1 MSSEGS
7 PPATPDDLAIV
18 AEDVGKVYQIYERP
32 GDRLREFLAAGTRT
46 YHRKFWALRHVS
58 FEVRRGETVGF
69 LGRNGAGKSTLLQIV
84 AGTLPPSEGQ
94 VVVRGRLSALL
105 ELGTGFNPEF
115 TGRENVLLYSRILG
129 LSDAEI
135 AERYDRILTFAD
147 IGDFLE
153 VPVKAYSSGMLVRL
167 AFATAI
173 NIDPQV
179 LIVDEA
185 LAVGDARFMAR
196 CMTQL
201 RRMQDD
207 GVSMLFVGHDTDAV
221 MRLCSQAYVLH
232 DGHVVQQGQPV
243 HTVSWYLA
251 FASTGYD
258 MARMHAFDEPAALPD
273 AAPAAQDLGAPPLAT
288 HVEADAAMAAT
299 SDELPEFQ
307 LFRFGDGTARIVGC
321 EIRNERGERTAQV
334 PLHGLARLHVTCE
347 FLEDQAQHLVGFYI
361 KDRLNLHVIGI
372 NTHQEWVPE
381 RAAHKGD
388 VLTYVFEFNVEL
400 KPGYYSVS
408 PSIAYNQLEHRWM
421 DYVENMLIV
430 HVHDPVPGRM
440 VFGVCLPS
448 TRRVTVHARTAPRS
462 SDLAG
467 AAEA

>member
-1 MSSEGS
+1 MSFEAQ
-7 PPATPDDLAIV
+7 PPVMADDLAIV
-18 AEDVGKVYQIYERP
+18 AENVGKVYQIYEHP
-32 GDRLREFLAAGTRT
+32 GDRLREFLAAGIRT
-46 YHRKFWALRHVS
+46 YHRKFWALRNVS

-84 AGTLPPSEGQ
+84 AGTLPPTEGQ

-115 TGRENVLLYSRILG
+115 TGHENVLLYARILG

-135 AERYDRILTFAD
+135 GERYDRILTFAD

-153 VPVKAYSSGMLVRL
+153 VPVKKYSSGMLVRL

-185 LAVGDARFMAR
+185 LAVGDARFVAR

-201 RRMQDD
+201 RRMQDE

-232 DGHVVQQGQPV
+232 DGHVVQLGKPA

-258 MARMHAFDEPAALPD
+258 MARMHEFDEPAPLSGVPATEKEPGEQ
-273 AAPAAQDLGAPPLAT
+273 AP

-299 SDELPEFQ
+299 SEELPEFQ

-321 EIRNERGERTAQV
+321 EMRSERGERTAQV
-334 PLHGLARLHVTCE
+334 QMHGLAHLHVTCE
-347 FLEDQAQHLVGFYI
+347 FLQDQPQHLVGFYI

-372 NTHQEWVPE
+372 NTYQERVPE
-381 RAAHKGD
+381 RPVHKGD

-430 HVHDPVPGRM
+430 HVHDPVPGRT
-440 VFGVCLPS
+440 VFGVCLPT
-448 TRRVTVHARTAPRS
+448 TRRVTMHASDTQRNA
-462 SDLAG
+462 DLAG
-467 AAEA
+467 TAGA

>member
-1 MSSEGS
+1 MSSDAQ
-7 PPATPDDLAIV
+7 PPALADDLAIV

-32 GDRLREFLAAGTRT
+32 GDRLREFLAARIRT
-46 YHRKFWALRHVS
+46 YHRKFWALRNVS

-84 AGTLPPSEGQ
+84 AGTLPPTEGQ

-232 DGHVVQQGQPV
+232 DGHVVQQGQPA

-258 MARMHAFDEPAALPD
+258 MARMHAFDESASLAD
-273 AAPAAQDLGAPPLAT
+273 VTAAAQEPASPVPQA
-288 HVEADAAMAAT
+288 EADAAMAAA

-321 EIRNERGERTAQV
+321 EVRNERGERTAHV
-334 PLHGLARLHVTCE
+334 PIHAVARLHVTCE
-347 FLEDQAQHLVGFYI
+347 FLQDQPQHLVGFYI

-372 NTHQEWVPE
+372 NTHQERVPE
-381 RAAHKGD
+381 RPVRRGD

-448 TRRVTVHARTAPRS
+448 TRRVTVHASEAPRS
-462 SDLAG
+462 TDLAG

>member
-1 MSSEGS
+1 MSSEAQ
-7 PPATPDDLAIV
+7 PPALAEDQVIV

-32 GDRLREFLAAGTRT
+32 SDRLREFLTVGSRAF
-46 YHRKFWALRHVS
+46 HRKFWALRHVS

-84 AGTLPPSEGQ
+84 AGTLPPTEGQ
-94 VVVRGRLSALL
+94 VVLRGRLSALL

-129 LSDAEI
+129 LNDAEI

-147 IGDFLE
+147 IGAFLE
-153 VPVKAYSSGMLVRL
+153 VPVKTYSTGMLMRL

-173 NIDPQV
+173 NVDPQV

-232 DGHVVQQGQPV
+232 DGQVVKQGQPA

-251 FASTGYD
+251 FSSTGYD
-258 MARMHAFDEPAALPD
+258 IARMHTIDEPAPRSV
-273 AAPAAQDLGAPPLAT
+273 AAAAGQEPSAAVPP
-288 HVEADAAMAAT
+288 EQADAAIAPV
-299 SDELPEFQ
+299 SDEIPEFQ
-307 LFRFGDGTARIVGC
+307 LFRFGDGAARIVGC
-321 EIRNERGERTAQV
+321 EFRDERGQRTAQV
-334 PLHGLARLHVTCE
+334 PIHGLARLHVTCE
-347 FLEDQAQHLVGFYI
+347 FLQDQTQHLVGFYI

-372 NTHQEWVPE
+372 NTHQERVPE
-381 RAAHKGD
+381 RPVRKGN
-388 VLTYVFEFNVEL
+388 VLTYVFEFNVDL

-448 TRRVTVHARTAPRS
+448 TRRVTVHEQS
-462 SDLAG
+462 
-467 AAEA
+467 AAKL

>member
-1 MSSEGS
+1 MSSEAQ
-7 PPATPDDLAIV
+7 PPALADDLVIV

-32 GDRLREFLAAGTRT
+32 GDRLREFLAAGIRT
-46 YHRKFWALRHVS
+46 YHRKFWALRNVS

-84 AGTLPPSEGQ
+84 AGTLPPTEGQ

-153 VPVKAYSSGMLVRL
+153 VPVKAYSSGMLMRL

-232 DGHVVQQGQPV
+232 DGHVVQQGQPA

-258 MARMHAFDEPAALPD
+258 MARMHAFDEPALAVPTRLRRSRSRRRRCRKRRPTRPWRQR
-273 AAPAAQDLGAPPLAT
+273 ATSCPSSSCSASATAPPGSSGAKC
-288 HVEADAAMAAT
+288 AT
-299 SDELPEFQ
+299 SAASG
-307 LFRFGDGTARIVGC
+307 RRRCRCTAV
-321 EIRNERGERTAQV
+321 
-334 PLHGLARLHVTCE
+334 ARLHVTCE
-347 FLEDQAQHLVGFYI
+347 FLQDQPQHLVGFYI

-372 NTHQEWVPE
+372 NTHQERVPE
-381 RAAHKGD
+381 RPVRKGD

-448 TRRVTVHARTAPRS
+448 TRRVTVHASEAPRS
-462 SDLAG
+462 TDLAG

>member
-1 MSSEGS
+1 MSSES
-7 PPATPDDLAIV
+7 PPPVIPDDLAIV
-18 AEDVGKVYQIYERP
+18 AESVGKVYQIYERP
-32 GDRLREFLAAGTRT
+32 GDRLREFLAAGIRT
-46 YHRKFWALRHVS
+46 YHRKFWALRDVS
-58 FEVRRGETVGF
+58 FDVRRGETVGF

-94 VVVRGRLSALL
+94 VIVRGRLSALL

-115 TGRENVLLYSRILG
+115 TGQENVLLYCRILG

-135 AERYDRILTFAD
+135 GERYDRILTFAD
-147 IGDFLE
+147 IGDFLD

-173 NIDPQV
+173 NIDPEV

-185 LAVGDARFMAR
+185 LAVGDARFVAR

-201 RRMQDD
+201 RRMQND

-221 MRLCSQAYVLH
+221 MRLCSKAYVLH
-232 DGHVVQQGQPV
+232 DGYVVQHGQPA

-258 MARMHAFDEPAALPD
+258 VARMHAFDEPTSPSPVAADQQP
-273 AAPAAQDLGAPPLAT
+273 PASIPTSQS
-288 HVEADAAMAAT
+288 EADAAIAAR

-307 LFRFGDGTARIVGC
+307 LFRFGDGAARIIGC
-321 EIRNERGERTAQV
+321 EMRNERGEPSSQV
-334 PLHGLARLHVTCE
+334 PMHGLARLHLTCE
-347 FLEDQAQHLVGFYI
+347 FLEDQPQHLVGFYM

-372 NTHQEWVPE
+372 NSYQEHVPE
-381 RAAHKGD
+381 RPVRKGE
-388 VLTYVFEFNVEL
+388 VVTYVFEFNVEL

-408 PSIAYNQLEHRWM
+408 VSIAYNQLEHRWM

-430 HVHDPVPGRM
+430 HVNDPVPGRM

-448 TRRVTVHARTAPRS
+448 TRRVTVHTSEAARTTN
-462 SDLAG
+462 LAT
-467 AAEA
+467 AAET

>member
-1 MSSEGS
+1 
-7 PPATPDDLAIV
+7 V
-18 AEDVGKVYQIYERP
+18 
-32 GDRLREFLAAGTRT
+32 
-46 YHRKFWALRHVS
+46 
-58 FEVRRGETVGF
+58 
-69 LGRNGAGKSTLLQIV
+69 
-84 AGTLPPSEGQ
+84 
-94 VVVRGRLSALL
+94 
-105 ELGTGFNPEF
+105 
-115 TGRENVLLYSRILG
+115 
-129 LSDAEI
+129 
-135 AERYDRILTFAD
+135 TFAD

-173 NIDPQV
+173 NIDPQILV
-179 LIVDEA
+179 VDEA

-221 MRLCSQAYVLH
+221 MRLCSHAYVLH
-232 DGHVVQQGQPV
+232 DGRVVQQGQPA

-258 MARMHAFDEPAALPD
+258 LARMHAFDEPAG
-273 AAPAAQDLGAPPLAT
+273 AATAPSPPVAPPQSAGG
-288 HVEADAAMAAT
+288 VAAAT

-321 EIRNERGERTAQV
+321 ELRDDRGEPTSEV
-334 PLHGLARLHVTCE
+334 MLHGVARLHVTCE
-347 FLEDQAQHLVGFYI
+347 FLEDQPQHLVGFYL

-372 NTHQEWVPE
+372 NSYQEHVPE
-381 RAAHKGD
+381 RPVRRGE

-408 PSIAYNQLEHRWM
+408 PSIGYNQLEHRWM
-421 DYVENMLIV
+421 DYVENMSIV
-430 HVHDPVPGRM
+430 HVRDAVPGRM
-440 VFGVCLPS
+440 VFGVCLPA
-448 TRRVTVHARTAPRS
+448 TRRVTVHSGVASRAE
-462 SDLAG
+462 LA
-467 AAEA
+467 

>member
-1 MSSEGS
+1 MSSEVQ
-7 PPATPDDLAIV
+7 PPPMADDLAIV
-18 AEDVGKVYQIYERP
+18 AENVGKVYQIYEHP
-32 GDRLREFLAAGTRT
+32 GDRLREFLVAGTRT
-46 YHRKFWALRHVS
+46 YHRKFWALRDVS
-58 FEVRRGETVGF
+58 FQVRRGETVGF

-84 AGTLPPSEGQ
+84 AGTLPPTEGQ
-94 VVVRGRLSALL
+94 VAVRGRLSALL

-115 TGRENVLLYSRILG
+115 TGHENVLLYARILG

-153 VPVKAYSSGMLVRL
+153 VPVKAYSTGMLMRL

-179 LIVDEA
+179 LIIDEA

-201 RRMQDD
+201 RRLQDE

-221 MRLCSQAYVLH
+221 MRLCSRAYVLH
-232 DGHVVQQGQPV
+232 DGHVVQQGQPA

-258 MARMHAFDEPAALPD
+258 LARMHTFDEPTPLSRAGAAEQEPRTPVS
-273 AAPAAQDLGAPPLAT
+273 AAD
-288 HVEADAAMAAT
+288 VEEAMAAP
-299 SDELPEFQ
+299 SDELAEFR
-307 LFRFGDGTARIVGC
+307 LFRFGDGTARIIGC
-321 EIRNERGERTAQV
+321 ELRNERGERTGQI
-334 PLHGLARLHVTCE
+334 PMHGLARLHLTCE
-347 FLEDQAQHLVGFYI
+347 FLQDQPQHLVGFYI

-372 NTHQEWVPE
+372 NTHQERVPE
-381 RAAHKGD
+381 RPVRKGD

-421 DYVENMLIV
+421 DYVENILIV
-430 HVHDPVPGRM
+430 HVHDSVPGRM

-448 TRRVTVHARTAPRS
+448 TRRVTVHVTEAPRS
-462 SDLAG
+462 TDLAG
-467 AAEA
+467 AAET

>member
-1 MSSEGS
+1 MSSEAP
-7 PPATPDDLAIV
+7 PPALAEDLVIG
-18 AEDVGKVYQIYERP
+18 AEDVGKVYQIYEHP
-32 GDRLREFLAAGTRT
+32 GDRLREFLAAGLRS

-58 FEVRRGETVGF
+58 FDVRRGETVGF

-84 AGTLPPSEGQ
+84 AGTLPPTEGQ
-94 VVVRGRLSALL
+94 VLVRGRLSALL

-115 TGRENVLLYSRILG
+115 TGHENVLLYSRILG

-153 VPVKAYSSGMLVRL
+153 VPVKAYSSGMLMRL

-185 LAVGDARFMAR
+185 LAVGDARFVAR

-221 MRLCSQAYVLH
+221 MRLCSRAYVLH
-232 DGHVVQQGQPV
+232 DGEVVQQGQPA

-258 MARMHAFDEPAALPD
+258 LARMHAFDE
-273 AAPAAQDLGAPPLAT
+273 AAQQSDAPVSEQQPSAA
-288 HVEADAAMAAT
+288 VPQVQSDAAMAPA
-299 SDELPEFQ
+299 SEQLPEFQ
-307 LFRFGDGTARIVGC
+307 LFRYGDGTARVVGC
-321 EIRNERGERTAQV
+321 EVRNERGDRTAQV
-334 PLHGLARLHVTCE
+334 SMHGLARLHITCE
-347 FLEDQAQHLVGFYI
+347 FLEDQPQHLVGFYL
-361 KDRLNLHVIGI
+361 KDRLNLHVIGL
-372 NTHQEWVPE
+372 NTHQERVPE
-381 RAAHKGD
+381 RPVRKGD

-448 TRRVTVHARTAPRS
+448 TRRVTVHAS
-462 SDLAG
+462 
-467 AAEA
+467 EARLSTDPSHASKV

>member
-1 MSSEGS
+1 MSSEAP
-7 PPATPDDLAIV
+7 PPALADDLVIV
-18 AEDVGKVYQIYERP
+18 AEDVGKVYQIYDRP
-32 GDRLREFLAAGTRT
+32 GNRLREFLTAGIRT
-46 YHRKFWALRHVS
+46 YHRKFWALRNVS

-84 AGTLPPSEGQ
+84 AGTLPPTEGR

-115 TGRENVLLYSRILG
+115 TGHENVLLYSRILG
-129 LSDAEI
+129 LTDAEI

-185 LAVGDARFMAR
+185 LAVGDARFVAR

-207 GVSMLFVGHDTDAV
+207 GVSILFVGHDTDAV

-232 DGHVVQQGQPV
+232 DGHVVQQGQPA

-258 MARMHAFDEPAALPD
+258 LARMHEFDEPAPLSD
-273 AAPAAQDLGAPPLAT
+273 AAPADPKPEAPAPE
-288 HVEADAAMAAT
+288 VEIHAAMSEM
-299 SDELPEFQ
+299 SDQLPEFE
-307 LFRFGDGTARIVGC
+307 LFRFGDGAARIVGC
-321 EIRNERGERTAQV
+321 EVRNERGERTTQV
-334 PLHGLARLHVTCE
+334 LMHGVARLHITCE
-347 FLEDQAQHLVGFYI
+347 FLQDQPEHLVGFYM
-361 KDRLNLHVIGI
+361 KDRLNLHVIGL
-372 NTHQEWVPE
+372 NTYQEHVPE
-381 RAAHKGD
+381 HPVHKGD

-408 PSIAYNQLEHRWM
+408 VAIAYNQLEHRWM
-421 DYVENMLIV
+421 DYAENMLIV

-440 VFGVCLPS
+440 VFGVCLPT
-448 TRRVTVHARTAPRS
+448 TRRVTVHASEAPRS
-462 SDLAG
+462 TNLAG

>member
-1 MSSEGS
+1 MSSEA
-7 PPATPDDLAIV
+7 PAALAEDLVIA
-18 AEDVGKVYQIYERP
+18 AEDVGKVYQIYEHP
-32 GDRLREFLAAGTRT
+32 GDRLREFLAAGLRS

-58 FEVRRGETVGF
+58 FELRRGETVGF

-84 AGTLPPSEGQ
+84 AGTLPPTEGQ
-94 VVVRGRLSALL
+94 VIVRGRLSALL

-115 TGRENVLLYSRILG
+115 TGHENVLLYSRILG
-129 LSDAEI
+129 LSDDEI

-153 VPVKAYSSGMLVRL
+153 VPVKAYSSGMLMRL

-173 NIDPQV
+173 NVDPQL

-201 RRMQDD
+201 RRMQDE
-207 GVSMLFVGHDTDAV
+207 GVSILFVGHDTDAV
-221 MRLCSQAYVLH
+221 MRLCSRAYVLH
-232 DGHVVQQGQPV
+232 DGQVVQQGQPG

-251 FASTGYD
+251 FTSTGYD
-258 MARMHAFDEPAALPD
+258 MARMHAFNE
-273 AAPAAQDLGAPPLAT
+273 AAPTSDET
-288 HVEADAAMAAT
+288 RVEEEVAVTQADAGAAMAT
-299 SDELPEFQ
+299 PSEELPEFQ

-321 EIRNERGERTAQV
+321 ELRNEGGERTPQV
-334 PLHGLARLHVTCE
+334 PMHGVARLHVTCE
-347 FLEDQAQHLVGFYI
+347 FLQDQPQHLVGFYI

-372 NTHQEWVPE
+372 NTHQERVPE
-381 RAAHKGD
+381 RTVRKGD

-408 PSIAYNQLEHRWM
+408 PSIGYNQLEQRWM
-421 DYVENMLIV
+421 DYVENMLII
-430 HVHDPVPGRM
+430 HVHDPVPGRT

-448 TRRVTVHARTAPRS
+448 TRRVTVHASTTPLG
-462 SDLAG
+462 SDLSH